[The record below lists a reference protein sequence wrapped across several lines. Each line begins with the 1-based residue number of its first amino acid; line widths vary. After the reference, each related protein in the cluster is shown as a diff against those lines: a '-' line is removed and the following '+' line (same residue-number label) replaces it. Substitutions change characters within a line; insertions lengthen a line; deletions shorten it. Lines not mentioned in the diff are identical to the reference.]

1 MITKKT
7 IGKLIILI
15 LIIIISKI
23 IIKGENGFYYLAQ
36 LKNENENLIKDI
48 HRLENEKDQKLAE
61 INDLETIPFY
71 SEKIARENL
80 QMADSNDHIFLIVK
94 NESK

>member
-23 IIKGENGFYYLAQ
+23 IIKGENGFCYLAQ
-36 LKNENENLIKDI
+36 LKKENEELIKDI
-48 HRLENEKDQKLAE
+48 QRFQNEKAQKLAE

-80 QMADSNDHIFLIVK
+80 QMAESNDHIFLIVK

>member
-1 MITKKT
+1 MINKKT
-7 IGKLIILI
+7 IGKLIILS
-15 LIIIISKI
+15 LIIIICKI

-36 LKNENENLIKDI
+36 LKNENNQILDDI
-48 HRLENEKDQKLAE
+48 SKLEKEKITKLAE
-61 INDLETIPFY
+61 INDLETNPFY
-71 SEKIARENL
+71 SEKIAREKL

>member
-7 IGKLIILI
+7 VGKLFVIT
-15 LIIIISKI
+15 LIIITSKI
-23 IIKGENGFYYLAQ
+23 IINGENGFYYLAQ
-36 LKNENENLIKDI
+36 LKKENEDLIKDI
-48 HRLENEKDQKLAE
+48 KRLEINKAQKLAE
-61 INDLETIPFY
+61 INNLETIQFY

-80 QMADSNDHIFLIVK
+80 QMAHSNDHIFLIVK

>member
-36 LKNENENLIKDI
+36 LKNENEDLIKDI
-48 HRLENEKDQKLAE
+48 HRLENEKAQKLVE
-61 INDLETIPFY
+61 INDLETTPFY

-80 QMADSNDHIFLIVK
+80 QMANSDDHIFLIIK

>member
-7 IGKLIILI
+7 VGKLFVIT

-23 IIKGENGFYYLAQ
+23 IINGENGFYYLSR
-36 LKNENENLIKDI
+36 LKNENNLILDDI
-48 HRLENEKDQKLAE
+48 AKLENDKATKLAE
-61 INDLETIPFY
+61 INDLKTNPFY
-71 SEKIARENL
+71 SEKIAREKM
-80 QMADSNDHIFLIVK
+80 QMAHANDHIFLIVK

>member
-36 LKNENENLIKDI
+36 LKSENENLI
-48 HRLENEKDQKLAE
+48 NEIQLIEIEKAQKLAE
-61 INDLETIPFY
+61 IDDLEKIPFY

-94 NESK
+94 KESK

>member
-23 IIKGENGFYYLAQ
+23 IIKGENGFCYLGQ
-36 LKNENENLIKDI
+36 LKKENEDLIQKKDE
-48 HRLENEKDQKLAE
+48 LESRMS
-61 INDLETIPFY
+61 P
-71 SEKIARENL
+71 ENL
-80 QMADSNDHIFLIVK
+80 V
-94 NESK
+94 

>member
-7 IGKLIILI
+7 IGKLFVIT

-23 IIKGENGFYYLAQ
+23 IIKGENGFYYLSQ
-36 LKNENENLIKDI
+36 LKNEKNQIIDDI
-48 HRLENEKDQKLAE
+48 AKLENEKVAKLAE
-61 INDLETIPFY
+61 INDLETNSFY
-71 SEKIARENL
+71 SEKIAREKL
-80 QMADSNDHIFLIVK
+80 QMAHANDHIFLIVK